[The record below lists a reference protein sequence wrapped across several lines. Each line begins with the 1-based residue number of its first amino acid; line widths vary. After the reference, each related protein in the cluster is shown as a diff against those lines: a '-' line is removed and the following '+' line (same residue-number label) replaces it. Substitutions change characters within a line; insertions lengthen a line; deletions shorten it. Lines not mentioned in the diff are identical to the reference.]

1 MDGVKLSTRIPQ
13 PYANRLALDAERLGM
28 SFHQVGRL
36 WIVEHYEK
44 QELFDIRD
52 HVLEVQDTLNRLR
65 ADFDAALE

>member
-28 SFHQVGRL
+28 SFHRVGRL

-44 QELFDIRD
+44 QDLLDIKEEVRETRKKLDLF
-52 HVLEVQDTLNRLR
+52 HQAFE
-65 ADFDAALE
+65 AALE